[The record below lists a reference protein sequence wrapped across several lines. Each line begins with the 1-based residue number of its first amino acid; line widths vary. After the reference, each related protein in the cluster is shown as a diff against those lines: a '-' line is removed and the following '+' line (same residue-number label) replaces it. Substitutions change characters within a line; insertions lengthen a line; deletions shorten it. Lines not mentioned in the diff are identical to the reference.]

1 VLQVGEEQ
9 HVAIVSKHLTFVHT
23 YDSIVDPFILVNV
36 DMNRSSVVILNYE
49 HGRLVSERCPAIYL
63 N

>member
-9 HVAIVSKHLTFVHT
+9 HVAIVCKHLTFVHT

-36 DMNRSSVVILNYE
+36 DMNRKVVLSSSIMNTDALSQNVALQFT
-49 HGRLVSERCPAIYL
+49 
-63 N
+63 

>member
-1 VLQVGEEQ
+1 MLQVGEEQ

-36 DMNRSSVVILNYE
+36 DMNRKVVLSSPIMNTDALSQNVALQFT
-49 HGRLVSERCPAIYL
+49 
-63 N
+63 